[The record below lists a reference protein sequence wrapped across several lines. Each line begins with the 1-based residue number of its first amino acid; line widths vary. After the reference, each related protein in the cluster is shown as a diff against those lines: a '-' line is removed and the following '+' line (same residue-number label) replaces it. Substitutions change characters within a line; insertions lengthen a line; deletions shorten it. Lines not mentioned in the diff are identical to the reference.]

1 MASSDVLAE
10 EFEVL
15 DSIFPDEIAKI
26 SERELEVTVRPDVVR
41 DDSIELSLLLHLKYP
56 TDYPD
61 ALPEMNITAAT
72 GDLTQEE
79 KSTLLTALTDSA
91 TENLGMAF
99 TFTLISYLQEQ
110 MDSLINLRAIRV
122 REQAAE
128 VERTALLAEEER
140 TRGTPVTVESFK
152 TWKDRFDSEV
162 ASAKSRHEDERLRG
176 LSGKDRDEIKRVSTR
191 QTGKQLFEK
200 NKDLDDSDAVLLEDG
215 AVAVDFTQFERQ
227 QYHEEIPKSELH
239 LSDSD

>member
-1 MASSDVLAE
+1 VA
-10 EFEVL
+10 
-15 DSIFPDEIAKI
+15 
-26 SERELEVTVRPDVVR
+26 R
-41 DDSIELSLLLHLKYP
+41 DDAMELTLTLHLKYP

-61 ALPEMNITAAT
+61 TLPEMNVTPAT
-72 GDLTQEE
+72 GDLTVEE
-79 KSTLLTALTDSA
+79 KSALLTALTESA

-110 MDSLINLRAIRV
+110 MDSLINLRAIQV

-128 VERTALLAEEER
+128 VERAALLVEEER
-140 TRGTPVTVESFK
+140 TRGTRVTVESFK
-152 TWKDRFDSEV
+152 AWKDRFDNEV
-162 ASAKSRHEDERLRG
+162 ASAKLRHDDERLRG
-176 LSGKDRDEIKRVSTR
+176 LSSKERDEIKRVSMR

-215 AVAVDFTQFERQ
+215 AIAVDFAQFERQ
-227 QYHEEIPKSELH
+227 QYQEEDPKSELH